1 MINETIAP
9 ARARRAKALAEMAR
23 ERIFRSF
30 TNADNEAPAT
40 AKVPFEFARAE
51 DCSRPEEREG
61 NEKAT
66 ALDLIIGALLFSFFS
81 SGRGET
87 VREATQQ
94 SENE

>member
-9 ARARRAKALAEMAR
+9 ARSQRANALAQVAR

-30 TNADNEAPAT
+30 ANADEAFAH

-51 DCSRPEEREG
+51 DCSRPEERDG
-61 NEKAT
+61 NENKT
-66 ALDLIIGALLFSFFS
+66 AMDLIIGALLFSFFS
-81 SGRGET
+81 SGRGEM
-87 VREATQQ
+87 VREATQR